1 MTSKIRRS
9 KLIVLPVVLALSIS
23 PLFPNGIPH
32 AHAFEA
38 ADAKTA
44 IEAYNNTFW
53 DASAK
58 YFWKTSNHDGYQDF
72 WVEAELWELV
82 MDAYLQASDP
92 ALKAKLRTQIDEVF
106 DGAVAKYGQDWT
118 NNTFNDDIMW
128 WAMASARAYTI
139 TNDAKYLERAEYYFN
154 YVYDTQWNDEFA
166 GGGIWWKSDDRTTK
180 NACINFPAAEAA
192 VFLYNATHNEHY
204 LDAATTIYRWSK
216 TMLTD
221 GNGKVFDRIE
231 TKNGSIQDAT
241 HYNQGTFIGAA
252 VGLYQVTGDKVYLD
266 DALKGATFTKE
277 RMVDAN
283 KLLRYEGPNG
293 DLKGGKT
300 ILVRNLGYLQKA
312 VNERAES
319 QYKTFADSYNE
330 WLALNTDM
338 AWSHRNA
345 DNLVD
350 SNWAGQQLSGTFESW
365 SSAAA
370 VEALT
375 VLKPQNA
382 GELTY
387 AVKNPYSRME
397 AENFNIV
404 SGPGLE
410 GSIEGSLQLG
420 GIQDSNY
427 AAYKNVDFGSG
438 DGASGFIARASSGTG
453 GGNIEIRLDAV
464 DGPKVGTLNVQGTGN
479 WNTFIDAVT
488 LLKDDQGHASN
499 VTGVH
504 DVYLVFKKTNDSYL
518 FNLNWFT
525 FTKTDPTKTDAYAK
539 LQAEDFA
546 SSDGLS
552 INSSGKYTDGIH
564 HNAYASYED
573 IDFGSGAS
581 GITAHLTSGSKGGS
595 IEVKLDSLDGPTAGV
610 IEVPALGSW
619 DNWVDIA
626 SIMDD
631 SKAVG
636 VHDVYLIFHGAD
648 GSDYP
653 CNLDW
658 FTFSTIKG
666 KARDAYDKLEAE
678 NYTNSINAGTENG
691 GNQTYLAGIY
701 GPNNPY
707 AMYNYIDFGDVSPT
721 QFNIQA
727 ASDTSGGTIEAR
739 IDGINGPVIA
749 TAEISGTGGW
759 QKFQVFSGHVTAPV
773 TGKHLVYLLFKGNDW
788 LYNFDKFTFG
798 DPSVFTAELPAPEPV
813 EDHVAP
819 GEVENVHVTRDNS
832 ELKVQWDGPYA
843 VDGDVVHLK
852 LVRNGQQVGAVKEV
866 KRGVQTSVFTGIE
879 ADLSYSLV
887 ISTADKSGN
896 ESAGVTVAVPAAP
909 VYSLTANGSRLV
921 EGAVLEDDSY
931 LRFQVG
937 DGKTAIQSASLIFDG
952 KTYTVAP
959 KNSRDLSIEL
969 AGHLGAKSVVIAVE
983 DAVGNK
989 LQKTIHIQVK
999 TSIKSMNN
1007 LVDRYKA
1014 SNEVSKSLASQLSAS
1029 LKQAQQH
1036 LDKGK
1041 RDQAIKQMEN
1051 FMKQLN
1057 KAGIKDAAEHAKSV
1071 LNTDANTLIASWKK
1085 K

>member
-1 MTSKIRRS
+1 MSSKTRRRS

-23 PLFPNGIPH
+23 PLFPNGIPR

-44 IEAYNNTFW
+44 IEAYNDAFW

-82 MDAYLQASDP
+82 MDAYLEATDP
-92 ALKAKLRTQIDEVF
+92 ALKAELRTQIDDVF

-128 WAMASARAYTI
+128 WAMASARAYQI

-154 YVYDTQWNDEFA
+154 YVYDTQWDDEFA

-192 VFLYNATHNEHY
+192 VFLYNVTNNERY
-204 LDAATTIYRWSK
+204 LDAASKIYRWSK

-231 TKNGSIQDAT
+231 TQNGPIQGAT

-252 VGLYQVTGDKVYLD
+252 VGLYQVTGDMTYLD
-266 DALKGATFTKE
+266 DALEGATFTRE
-277 RMVDAN
+277 QLVDAN
-283 KLLRYEGPNG
+283 GLLRYEGPNG

-300 ILVRNLGYLQKA
+300 ILVRNLGYLQKV
-312 VNERAES
+312 VNASKES
-319 QYKTFADSYNE
+319 KYKTFAESYNE
-330 WLALNTDM
+330 WLAFNTDM

-345 DNLVD
+345 ANLVD

-370 VEALT
+370 VQALT
-375 VLKPQNA
+375 SLEPQDA
-382 GELTY
+382 EQLEY
-387 AVKNPYSRME
+387 AVKSPYNKLE
-397 AENFNIV
+397 AESFNIV
-404 SGPGLE
+404 NGPGLE

-420 GIQDSNY
+420 GIQDGNY

-453 GGNIEIRLDAV
+453 GGQIEVRLDAL
-464 DGPKVGTLNVQGTGN
+464 DGPKVGTLNVEGTGG
-479 WNTFIDAVT
+479 WNNFIDAVT
-488 LLKDDQGHASN
+488 LLKDDQGQTSH

-518 FNLNWFT
+518 FNLNWFK

-539 LQAEDFA
+539 LQAENYA

-552 INSSGKYTDGIH
+552 MDSTGQFADGIH
-564 HNAYASYED
+564 NNAYASYED
-573 IDFGSGAS
+573 IDFGSGAAGVTVHVAS
-581 GITAHLTSGSKGGS
+581 GNKGGS
-595 IEVKLDSLDGPTAGV
+595 IEVKLDGLDGPTAGV
-610 IEVPALGSW
+610 IEIPAFGSW
-619 DNWVDIA
+619 NEWVDVT
-626 SIMDD
+626 SIIDD
-631 SKAVG
+631 SLAVG
-636 VHDVYLIFHGAD
+636 THDVYLIFHGAD

-666 KARDAYDKLEAE
+666 KARDAFSKLEAE
-678 NYTNSINAGTENG
+678 NFTNSVSVGTENG
-691 GNQTYLAGIY
+691 GNQTYLAGVY
-701 GPNNPY
+701 GPNKPY

-721 QFNIQA
+721 QFHVQA
-727 ASDTSGGTIEAR
+727 ASDTSGGIIEAR

-749 TAEISGTGGW
+749 TAEVSGTGGW
-759 QKFQVFSGHVTAPV
+759 QTFQVFDGEMTAPV

-798 DPSVFTAELPAPEPV
+798 DPSVFTAPTLPPDPV
-813 EDHVAP
+813 DDEIPP
-819 GEVENVHVTRDNS
+819 GEVENVHYTRDNS
-832 ELKVQWDGPYA
+832 ELTVHWDGPYA
-843 VDGDVVHLK
+843 IDGDVVHLK
-852 LVRNGQQVGAVKEV
+852 LQRNGQQVGEVVEV
-866 KRGVQTSVFTGIE
+866 KRGIQKAVLTGIE
-879 ADLSYSLV
+879 ADLDYTLV
-887 ISTADKSGN
+887 ISAADKSGN
-896 ESAGVTVAVPAAP
+896 ESAGVTIAIPAVP
-909 VYSLTANGSRLV
+909 VYSLTANGSKLA
-921 EGAVLEDDSY
+921 EGAVLEDDAI
-931 LRFQVG
+931 LRFQAG
-937 DGKTAIQSASLIFDG
+937 DSKTAIRSASLTFDG
-952 KTYTVAP
+952 KVYEGA
-959 KNSRDLSIEL
+959 KLNIAL
-969 AGHLGAKSVVIAVE
+969 AGHLGEKTVVIAVE
-983 DAVGNK
+983 DAAGNK

-999 TSIKSMNN
+999 TSIRSMSN
-1007 LVDRYKA
+1007 LVDLYKA
-1014 SNEVSKSLASQLSAS
+1014 SNDVSKSLAAQLVAS

-1041 RDQAIKQMEN
+1041 RDQAIKHMQD
-1051 FMKQLN
+1051 FIKQLN
-1057 KAGIKDAAEHAKSV
+1057 KANKNSVTDQAKAILNNDAEA
-1071 LNTDANTLIASWKK
+1071 LIASWKK